1 VRISDDA
8 PTPIGLKRCRIDEF
22 ITREKAVYL
31 VGTGGRGRV
40 GGGPGQGGRLAV
52 DIMNAVVDCN

>member
-1 VRISDDA
+1 MRISDDA

-22 ITREKAVYL
+22 INQKRPVYF

-52 DIMNAVVDCN
+52 DIMSAVFDCN